1 MGKGKDAKV
10 MRKKLTALLLA
21 CLLLVGMVLPVSAAE
36 SPVLY
41 GTVEA
46 IGGTV
51 TVTIRL
57 KGGADVGSGA
67 FSLSYDTSL
76 TLEKAE
82 KGFSLSAVNTKQPG
96 KVLCDWVG
104 TVGEKDQTV
113 LTLTF
118 TKAGK
123 KDYVFHVTD
132 AKVADKDYKSTKIDN
147 FDLKVQGGS
156 TCPAEAYEDV
166 DLDSWYHDA
175 VDYVLENNLMVG
187 TGADTFAPN
196 ATLTRAMVVTIM
208 GRAAGIK
215 ASDYTGTSFKDVTA
229 GAWYAPYVQW
239 GSKEGLVAG
248 YADGTFKPNQNVTRE
263 EMVSLLYR
271 FWMSQGHV
279 YKTNT
284 AALKGFKDADAV
296 ASWAETA
303 VCWAVENGVVS
314 GVGAGKLD
322 PKGQATRAQFAR
334 IMMVYLENLA

>member
-1 MGKGKDAKV
+1 

-36 SPVLY
+36 TPVLY

-46 IGGTV
+46 MGGTV

-82 KGFSLSAVNTKQPG
+82 KGYSRSAVNTKQPG
-96 KVLCDWVG
+96 KIQCNWVG

-118 TKAGK
+118 TKAAK
-123 KDYVFHVTD
+123 KDYVFHVTG
-132 AKVADKDYKSTKIDN
+132 AKVAGKEYNSTQIKD
-147 FDLKVQGGS
+147 FDLKLQGGS
-156 TCPAEAYEDV
+156 TCPAEAYKDV

-187 TGADTFAPN
+187 TSATTFAPN
-196 ATLTRAMVVTIM
+196 VPLTRAMVVTIM

-215 ASDYTGTSFKDVTA
+215 AADYTGTSFKDVEE
-229 GAWYAPYVQW
+229 GDWYAPYVQW
-239 GSKEGLVAG
+239 GSKQGLVAG

-284 AALKGFKDADAV
+284 DVLKGFKDADMV
-296 ASWAETA
+296 ASWSESAM
-303 VCWAVENGVVS
+303 CWAVENGVVS
-314 GVGAGKLD
+314 GVGGGKLN

-334 IMMVYLENLA
+334 IMMVYLEKLA

>member
-1 MGKGKDAKV
+1 MDKGKDAKR

-76 TLEKAE
+76 TLDKAE
-82 KGFSLSAVNTKQPG
+82 KGFNLSAVNTKQAG
-96 KVLCDWVG
+96 KVLCNWVG
-104 TVGEKDQTV
+104 TLGETDQTV

-118 TKAGK
+118 TKAAK

-132 AKVADKDYKSTKIDN
+132 AKVADKDYKSTKVDN

-156 TCPAEAYEDV
+156 TCPSEAFKDV
-166 DLDSWYHDA
+166 DLKRWYHEA
-175 VDYVLENNLMVG
+175 VDYVLDNGLMVG
-187 TGADTFAPN
+187 TGSDTFEPN
-196 ATLTRAMVVTIM
+196 APLTRAMVVTIM
-208 GRAAGIK
+208 GRAAGIQ
-215 ASDYTGTSFKDVTA
+215 ASDYTGTSFKDVAA
-229 GAWYAPYVQW
+229 GKWYAPYVKW
-239 GSKEGLVAG
+239 GSDQGLVAG
-248 YADGTFKPNQNVTRE
+248 YEDGTFRPDQNVTRE

-279 YKTNT
+279 YKANA
-284 AALKGFKDADAV
+284 AALKDFKDAGDV
-296 ASWAETA
+296 ASWAKTA
-303 VCWAVENGVVS
+303 VCWAVDNGVVS
-314 GVGAGKLD
+314 GIGDGKLD

-334 IMMVYLENLA
+334 IIMVYLENLA